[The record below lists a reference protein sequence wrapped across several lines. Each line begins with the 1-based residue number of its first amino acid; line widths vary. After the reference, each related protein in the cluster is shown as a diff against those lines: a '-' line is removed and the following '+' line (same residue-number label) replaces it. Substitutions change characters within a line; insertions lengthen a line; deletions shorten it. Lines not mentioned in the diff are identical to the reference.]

1 MSFRVAFDLDGT
13 LADMQS
19 VLRREAEALFG
30 PDALRGAVQEE
41 RPGDDTAEAAEA
53 PALPLSDDQM
63 ERLWRH
69 VKGIEDFWTT
79 LPEVESGIVRRI
91 AEIALERRWEVLFI
105 TTRPSTGGETTQRQ
119 SQRWLDAHGF
129 PLPSVYVL
137 RRSRGKLA
145 DALHLDAVVDDRV
158 ENCMDVAMDSKAV
171 PVLIWPGG
179 RSAPPVATR
188 LGVRPVKSIA
198 EAVTLLER
206 LDRQRGPG
214 VVRALQRMLR
224 R

>member
-30 PDALRGAVQEE
+30 PDVLRGPAPEAGQL
-41 RPGDDTAEAAEA
+41 DEAAEGA
-53 PALPLSDDQM
+53 EVSALPLNEREM

-69 VKGIEDFWTT
+69 VKRIEDFWTT
-79 LPEVESGIVRRI
+79 LPEIESGIVRRI
-91 AEIALERRWEVLFI
+91 AEVARARRWEVLFI
-105 TTRPSTGGETTQRQ
+105 TTRPSTAGETTQRQ
-119 SQRWLDAHGF
+119 SQKWLDAHGF
-129 PLPSVYVL
+129 PFPSVYVL

-145 DALHLDAVVDDRV
+145 DALHLHAVVDDRV
-158 ENCMDVAMDSKAV
+158 ENCMDVAMDSKAA
-171 PVLIWPGG
+171 PVLIWPGD
-179 RSAPPVATR
+179 RPAPSVATR
-188 LGVRPVKSIA
+188 LGVQPVGSIA
-198 EAVTLLER
+198 EAVALLER

-214 VVRALQRMLR
+214 VVRSVRRLLR